1 MNPVSTTTLALVLAL
16 IGSSL
21 MAEGGPNL
29 IGRASAIDGDTIEI
43 HGSRI
48 RLQSIDAPES
58 GQLCR
63 DREGRAWRCGQAA
76 AIALSDRIGTRPV
89 SCVANGYDRYGRVLA
104 RCSVSGQDLSAWMV
118 RQGWAIRYY
127 DRAGRHR
134 AVENEAQQMQ
144 RGIWSGTFDTPS
156 AWRQNRV
163 R

>member
-1 MNPVSTTTLALVLAL
+1 MRPVSIAALTLALML

-29 IGRASAIDGDTIEI
+29 IGRASVIDGDTIEI

-63 DREGRAWRCGQAA
+63 DRRGRTWRCGQAA
-76 AIALSDRIGTRPV
+76 AIALSDRIGTRSV
-89 SCVANGYDRYGRVLA
+89 FCEASSYDKYGRVLA
-104 RCSVSGQDLSAWMV
+104 RCSVSGQDLGEWMV
-118 RQGWAIRYY
+118 QQGWAIRYF

-134 AVENEAQQMQ
+134 SAEGEARQRG

-156 AWRQNRV
+156 VWRKKRV